1 MNPTGRLPIITGEGG
16 EAESWVAANRDA
28 LRSAVAEQGAI
39 MVRGLG
45 IADIAE
51 AAAVSKLLADRL
63 LSEREGFAPRDRYDE
78 GVYSSAMWP
87 PEQPMCMHNEVSYAL
102 EVPRLLIFSCLT
114 APVGGGA
121 TAVSDTRAVLA
132 ALPQDLVERFART
145 GWLLTRSFNDLIG
158 VPWSDAFGTADRQ
171 EAQAYADR
179 QRIELTWGDEGSL
192 RTRQHR
198 HAVVRHPESGERCWF
213 NQIAFL
219 NEWTMEPAVREYLV
233 AEFGADGLPFNTF
246 FGDGE
251 PLDETIVT
259 AINDAYERHT
269 VREPWQ
275 AGDLMLV
282 DNVRMAHSREP
293 YEGDRDVVVAMA
305 DPVRLR
311 GA

>member
-1 MNPTGRLPIITGEGG
+1 MSLTIVTAPGG
-16 EAESWVAANRDA
+16 DAESWVRAHRDK
-28 LRSAVAEQGAI
+28 LRSAVGEHGAVL
-39 MVRGLG
+39 VRGLG
-45 IADIAE
+45 IADLTQAT
-51 AAAVSKLLADRL
+51 AVSKLLADRL
-63 LSEREGFAPRDRYDE
+63 MSEREGFAPRDTYDE
-78 GVYSSAMWP
+78 GVYSSAKWP

-114 APVGGGA
+114 APRSGGA
-121 TAVSDTRAVLA
+121 TAVSDSRAVLA
-132 ALPQDLVERFART
+132 DLPPELAERFART
-145 GWLLTRSFNDLIG
+145 GWLLTRSFNDMVG
-158 VPWSDAFGTADRQ
+158 VPWSEAFGSADRT
-171 EAQAYADR
+171 EVQAYADR
-179 QRIELTWGDEGSL
+179 QRIELAWGDDDSL

-198 HAVVRHPESGERCWF
+198 HAVVRHPGSGERCWF

-233 AEFGADGLPFNTF
+233 AEFGPDGLPFNTF
-246 FGDGE
+246 FGDGA

-259 AINDAYERHT
+259 AVNDVYERHT

-282 DNVRMAHSREP
+282 DNVAMAHSREP

-305 DPVRLR
+305 DPVRLE